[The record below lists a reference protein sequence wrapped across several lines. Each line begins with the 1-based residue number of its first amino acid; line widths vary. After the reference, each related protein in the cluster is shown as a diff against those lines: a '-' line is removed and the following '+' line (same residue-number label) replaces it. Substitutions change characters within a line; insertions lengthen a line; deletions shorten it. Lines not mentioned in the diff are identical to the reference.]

1 MSASRSCRLLV
12 VSVVLLV
19 VASPRRSAQ
28 GAPQIQ
34 VQADTD
40 TVGVGDVL
48 HLEHDGAERATAM
61 PTDPQPGATPGFVV
75 RGQSSSP
82 SQTHISINGN
92 RIDRFGLTVD
102 WALQAQRVGVF
113 SVGPPSVSVGGS
125 RYAARAVTV
134 RVVPAGQAPQRPQ
147 QPAAAPAAALRL
159 LPVRSLAGALP
170 RARPRPGR
178 ARRRSPA

>member
-1 MSASRSCRLLV
+1 MRLRLILFV

-19 VASPRRSAQ
+19 APRLVHAQ
-28 GAPQIQ
+28 GAVQIQ
-34 VQADTD
+34 VQADQD

-48 HLEHDGAERATAM
+48 HLEMTAQSAEGM

-75 RGQSSSP
+75 RGQNSAP

-113 SVGPPSVSVGGS
+113 SVGPPSVSVGGV
-125 RYAARAVTV
+125 RHAARAVTV
-134 RVVPAGQAPQRPQ
+134 RVVPAGQVPQRSQQPVQPQ
-147 QPAAAPAAALRL
+147 QQPFGFSPSIPGAGSSPDSTAARTSPL
-159 LPVRSLAGALP
+159 
-170 RARPRPGR
+170 
-178 ARRRSPA
+178 RSPA